1 MAKLQLNSDPNGD
14 SPPFTIPKTDL
25 TLEMEKLNI
34 GVTSTQF
41 QLIVGLLDDMNQFQ
55 LAVPY
60 RKFRPYNQRKYLAAV
75 NINIS
80 DLTRMNH
87 HQCPIN
93 FVII

>member
-1 MAKLQLNSDPNGD
+1 MAKLLLNSDPNRD

-60 RKFRPYNQRKYLAAV
+60 RKFRPYNKRKFFS
-75 NINIS
+75 NILNFNI
-80 DLTRMNH
+80 
-87 HQCPIN
+87 P
-93 FVII
+93 